1 MPLPHT
7 MTPSRLLLLSLLT
20 VSGAMVSATA
30 ASVYAA
36 GDAARRLERSVKPH
50 ALPDAGGSGSASG
63 LTRLVDSLVAPLGSA
78 TPLDSGT
85 MRRVLAVITKPSDRG
100 WILRPVVSVADTASL
115 TLYRAWVHSAAWP
128 TLWGYAPQFGD
139 TVRWHA
145 IPIRRLQPVKRW
157 WTANEHAADSALMR
171 GDVGTALVR
180 ARENIAG
187 ARHLM
192 NQPLAIDAL
201 VGRAMLVDGAK
212 LLARIAL
219 QADDIALHTAAE
231 RLLQQSRAFAPV
243 PRGSLALLA
252 RAAADPSSPE
262 LLAMAADTA
271 QLRSRRVLT
280 LERLTAGVCFN
291 TREMLFGAAH
301 ARHETLD
308 RAIAAMHDIPRLPEL
323 RPALHRELDEFS
335 AGPSR
340 LPARTYGPAEWTSAA
355 ETALRWLL
363 PRTIEDRVDYCRSL
377 S

>member
-1 MPLPHT
+1 MPLLHT
-7 MTPSRLLLLSLLT
+7 MTPSRLLLLSLLM

-36 GDAARRLERSVKPH
+36 GDAARRLERSVRPH
-50 ALPDAGGSGSASG
+50 ALLDAGGSGSASG
-63 LTRLVDSLVAPLGSA
+63 LTRLVDSLAAPLGSA

-115 TLYRAWVHSAAWP
+115 ALYRAWVHSAAWP
-128 TLWGYAPQFGD
+128 ALWGYAPQFGD
-139 TVRWHA
+139 TIRWHA

-201 VGRAMLVDGAK
+201 VGRVMLVDGAK

-231 RLLQQSRAFAPV
+231 RLLQQSRAFEPV
-243 PRGSLALLA
+243 PRGSLARLA

-262 LLAMAADTA
+262 LLAMAGDTA

-280 LERLTAGVCFN
+280 LERLTAGACFN
-291 TREMLFGAAH
+291 TREMLFGAAR

-308 RAIAAMHDIPRLPEL
+308 RAIAAMHDIPRLQEL
-323 RPALHRELDEFS
+323 RTALHRELDQFS
-335 AGPSR
+335 SGPSR
-340 LPARTYGPAEWTSAA
+340 LPAPTHGPAEWTSAA